1 MSLSSSAWE
10 HAIKMRGNLCS
21 LRKERSKEASEH
33 RSFSDVLREV
43 GEFVTAIGSGEGAVL
58 PEAIIPTTPLFNI
71 GKGNPE
77 GTQFNDNTGINHCS
91 EEKEEGGFGLG

>member
-1 MSLSSSAWE
+1 MTVECIALEKTFICPLRVKE
-10 HAIKMRGNLCS
+10 HSRRGEEDGRS
-21 LRKERSKEASEH
+21 LRA
-33 RSFSDVLREV
+33 
-43 GEFVTAIGSGEGAVL
+43 GSGEGAVL